1 MYEEILREVGLTDSE
16 IRIYIVLLRNGPL
29 TKTSIVKA
37 SNVSGSKLYEV
48 IDKLVS
54 KGLASVTVKN
64 GVKHFDAASPIKIK
78 EYLNRKKINLE
89 NSEASLEKILPK
101 LNHLKQTNFITPDV
115 AVFFGWDGLSTVY
128 EEELATIK
136 KGSSVYIIGASKG
149 KQEERFERFFSKY
162 GKKAFL
168 KNLNVNVIF
177 NTQAREYVKNIE
189 NNLGKRYD
197 KRFLFQKTPTEITV
211 MNTTTI
217 ITIMHEEPTVIRIR
231 NKETA
236 ESFKQYF
243 SELWKN
249 ASEK

>member
-89 NSEASLEKILPK
+89 
-101 LNHLKQTNFITPDV
+101 QTNFITPDV

>member
-1 MYEEILREVGLTDSE
+1 MKKKKAFFGQEENEKIIKAMNRHPFVLAKSE
-16 IRIYIVLLRNGPL
+16 ISPAIIFL
-29 TKTSIVKA
+29 I
-37 SNVSGSKLYEV
+37 
-48 IDKLVS
+48 
-54 KGLASVTVKN
+54 SVTIMTVCLFLK
-64 GVKHFDAASPIKIK
+64 A
-78 EYLNRKKINLE
+78 EYLGYVFLVAFVVFLFSLVWAYYGYFVWSRDKYIITDQRVVDVEQNTFFSR
-89 NSEASLEKILPK
+89 SQREASLEKILPK

-197 KRFLFQKTPTEITV
+197 KRFLAALKKNFG
-211 MNTTTI
+211 
-217 ITIMHEEPTVIRIR
+217 IR
-231 NKETA
+231 
-236 ESFKQYF
+236 
-243 SELWKN
+243 
-249 ASEK
+249 